1 MASSVFSRALILL
14 SISAV
19 CFGRSVNIEKVS
31 IEDDSPIASRKQ
43 AKFSGHLPYP
53 LKLGAFNIKT
63 FGKSKMSDDEVA
75 DYITQVQYMFKCI
88 NSSIRV
94 ENR

>member
-1 MASSVFSRALILL
+1 MATSVFSAALLLL
-14 SISAV
+14 SISVV
-19 CFGRSVNIEKVS
+19 CYTRSVNIEKVS

-75 DYITQVQYMFKCI
+75 DYITQVQYMF
-88 NSSIRV
+88 
-94 ENR
+94 